1 MSVYVVGVLKMR
13 DPSWVP
19 EYLEKV
25 PPLVARHG
33 GVYHVRADQAE
44 VLENL
49 CGRLP
54 GTDLA
59 VVIEFPSAAHAKAW
73 YGDPDYQAMIRLR
86 QTGSAVDL
94 MLYERFPGFAT
105 AAKPAKRKAAKKRA
119 AKKPAKKAAKRA
131 KPAKPAKRKS
141 KKRARR

>member
-1 MSVYVVGVLKMR
+1 MSAYVVGVLKMR

-19 EYLEKV
+19 EYIEKV
-25 PPLVARHG
+25 PPLVARYG
-33 GVYHVRADQAE
+33 GFYHVRADQAE
-44 VLENL
+44 MLENQ

-59 VVIEFPSAAHAKAW
+59 VVIEFPSMALAKAW
-73 YGDPDYQAMIRLR
+73 YGDPDYQEMIRLR

-94 MLYERFPGFAT
+94 MLYERIPGFAPAK
-105 AAKPAKRKAAKKRA
+105 AAKPKAAKKRAAVKKRA
-119 AKKPAKKAAKRA
+119 AKKPAQRAAKRS
-131 KPAKPAKRKS
+131 KPKT